1 MDTDDISTLRPGT
14 VLHAGTY
21 RIIKFLSKGGF
32 GCTYL
37 AEHLLLEERV
47 AVKELFL
54 SEWCNRDDSG
64 TISVAV
70 TSKVRMVERLHR
82 KFIDE
87 AKAQRR
93 MNHPG
98 VIKVSDVFEENGTA
112 YYVMDYIDGESLKDR
127 MRRLGHG
134 MSEAEALGYIRQV
147 ADALAYVHST
157 GRLHL
162 DIKPG
167 NIMVD
172 RDGHAILIDFGVSK
186 QYEAESGENHST
198 LLGVTPG
205 YSSPEQK
212 SGEMK
217 HFSPASD
224 IYSLGA
230 TLFNLLT
237 GKVIPTTDL
246 RISGEPLPPLP
257 ADITP
262 ATRQAIEAALQLEK
276 TRRPQSISEF
286 LEILDGAPAEAELV
300 EEDTT
305 EPSKGSDTTLKIN
318 KHNPPKPPR
327 KDPPKPSET
336 EKPHPRPRGKW
347 LWSSLAILFGV
358 VIVVAIILMKQGN
371 DVSDN
376 IGIEKTPVE
385 PVPKPE
391 PLDTLTTGDIVSQS
405 ESALG
410 THINK
415 GITFDVKG
423 VKFDMVRVE
432 GGTFD
437 MGSNDSEAKSD
448 EKPVHSE
455 TVRDFYIGSTEV
467 TQDLW
472 KAVMG
477 SNPSKYKG
485 GNLPVENVSWDD
497 CQEFCNRLSDLTGCS
512 FRLPTEAEW
521 EYAARG
527 GNLSRGYKYSGS
539 NDIGSVAWY
548 KGNSNG
554 RTHSVASKQS
564 NELGLYDM
572 SGNVWEWT
580 SDFYSRDYSYN
591 RGDYPVYRG
600 GAWNGYYARDCRS
613 AIRNH
618 NLPSFSDCHL
628 GLRLAF

>member
-1 MDTDDISTLRPGT
+1 MDTDEISTLRPGT

-87 AKAQRR
+87 ARAQRR

-134 MSEAEALGYIRQV
+134 MPEAEALGYIRQM

-167 NIMVD
+167 NIMID
-172 RDGHAILIDFGVSK
+172 RDGRAILIDFGVSK

-230 TLFNLLT
+230 TLYNLLT
-237 GKVIPTTDL
+237 GKVVPTTDL

-257 ADITP
+257 ADITS

-276 TRRPQSISEF
+276 DRRPQSIAEF
-286 LEILDGAPAEAELV
+286 LEILDGGAIAEAELV
-300 EEDTT
+300 EETT
-305 EPSKGSDTTLKIN
+305 PAPPKESDTTLITN
-318 KHNPPKPPR
+318 KPNSSQPPR

-336 EKPHPRPRGKW
+336 DKPKPRPRRKW
-347 LWSSLAILFGV
+347 LWSSLVILFGAA
-358 VIVVAIILMKQGN
+358 IICGIILMKQGN
-371 DVSDN
+371 DVSDKVSSVN
-376 IGIEKTPVE
+376 PADKKPSIENEVPSNETPT
-385 PVPKPE
+385 
-391 PLDTLTTGDIVSQS
+391 D
-405 ESALG
+405 
-410 THINK
+410 K

-423 VKFDMVRVE
+423 VKFDMVRIE
-432 GGTFD
+432 GGTFN
-437 MGSNDSEAKSD
+437 MGSNDSDAYDS

-455 TVRDFYIGSTEV
+455 TVNDFYIGSTEV

-472 KAVMG
+472 NAVMG
-477 SNPSKYKG
+477 SNPSGNKG
-485 GNLPVENVSWDD
+485 ENLPVENVSWND
-497 CQEFCNRLSDLTGCS
+497 CQEFCKRLSDLTGRN

-527 GNLSRGYKYSGS
+527 GNRSRGYKYSGS

-548 KGNSNG
+548 NDNSNG
-554 RTHSVASKQS
+554 KTHSVASKQA

-572 SGNVWEWT
+572 SGNVFEWT
-580 SDFYSRDYSYN
+580 SDLWSSNYTRK
-591 RGDYPVYRG
+591 RGGSFRVYRG
-600 GAWNGYYARDCRS
+600 GSWNRVARNSCS
-613 AIRNH
+613 ANRVGNNSGH
-618 NLPSFSDCHL
+618 CDYNL